1 MTLEELRQHRNEI
14 LTVARGRGITAVS
27 VFGSV
32 ARGEAHSG
40 SDIDLIVEIEPGRS
54 ILAQG
59 GFQTEVE
66 ELLGVRVHT
75 LELPENPTDL
85 ISAAALNDA
94 VPL

>member
-14 LTVARGRGITAVS
+14 LTVARGRGITAVR

-40 SDIDLIVEIEPGRS
+40 SDIDLI
-54 ILAQG
+54 
-59 GFQTEVE
+59 
-66 ELLGVRVHT
+66 
-75 LELPENPTDL
+75 
-85 ISAAALNDA
+85 SAAALNDA